1 MNASS
6 FSTQVIGMELPDQD
20 AQHKQRFLSRLRS
33 GRGIR
38 ILPQRSRAPSAD
50 VDLACRYIQL
60 WPSMSISTLYQT
72 LTFNTNPNM
81 ATPDSPT
88 GTGPKAFVPLE
99 NNPEV
104 MTSLVHELGLSPTL
118 QFHDVYSLNE
128 PSLLAFLPR
137 PALALLLVFPVTST
151 YEKHRHDE
159 DASKEHYNGSGEGEA
174 VVWFKQ
180 TIRNACG
187 LIGLLHSVTNGE
199 ARERIIENSNLDLLL
214 KQAIPLKPTE
224 RAELLYKSQA
234 LEAAHQTAAQ
244 KGDTT
249 APAAEANV
257 DLHFV
262 AFVKDKNGDLV
273 ELDGRRRG
281 PLNRGKLGPEDDVL
295 SEKGQELGV
304 QAFLK
309 REEEAGGGELRFSV
323 VMLGPSF

>member
-1 MNASS
+1 MA
-6 FSTQVIGMELPDQD
+6 
-20 AQHKQRFLSRLRS
+20 
-33 GRGIR
+33 
-38 ILPQRSRAPSAD
+38 APG
-50 VDLACRYIQL
+50 
-60 WPSMSISTLYQT
+60 
-72 LTFNTNPNM
+72 
-81 ATPDSPT
+81 SPT
-88 GTGPKAFVPLE
+88 GTEGKKAFVPLE

-104 MTSLVHELGLSPTL
+104 MTSLVHELGVRGLE
-118 QFHDVYSLNE
+118 FHDVFSLDD

-159 DASKEHYNGSGEGEA
+159 DASRPEYNGSGEGEE

-187 LIGLLHSVTNGE
+187 LIGLLHSVTNGV
-199 ARERIIENSNLDLLL
+199 AREHIGEGSDLDKLL
-214 KQAIPLKPTE
+214 KEAIPLKPIE
-224 RAELLYKSQA
+224 RAELLYGSKA

-244 KGDTT
+244 KGDTA
-249 APAAEANV
+249 APAAGTSI

-262 AFVKDKNGDLV
+262 AFVKNKSGDCW

-281 PLNRGKLGPEDDVL
+281 PLNRGSLGPADDVL

-323 VMLGPSF
+323 VMLGPSMD